1 MVVAQALC
9 ENIKNN
15 QLAQTLA
22 SSGFRDTTRLA
33 MTNTE
38 LAEDMINF
46 NGKNIEKALKKF
58 TSETENLRSDYR
70 KKIEI
75 IAAKRRKM
83 YSKDGKNIL

>member
-33 MTNTE
+33 LSNTQM
-38 LAEDMINF
+38 ASDMVNM
-46 NGKNIEKALKKF
+46 NRENIEMAIDSLVC
-58 TSETENLRSDYR
+58 NLNTLINEDYAN
-70 KKIEI
+70 KIEKI
-75 IAAKRRKM
+75 KSFRKNL
-83 YSKDGKNIL
+83 Y